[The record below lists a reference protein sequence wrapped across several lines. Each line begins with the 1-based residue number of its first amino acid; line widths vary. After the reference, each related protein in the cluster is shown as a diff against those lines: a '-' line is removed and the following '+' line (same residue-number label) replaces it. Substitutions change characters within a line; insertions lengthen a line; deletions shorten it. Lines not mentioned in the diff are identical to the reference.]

1 MIKKRRQNTG
11 DLNVY
16 KERQEK
22 RDKIEGKKERK
33 GKTRGRLL
41 KLTELIKKQN
51 IMEKGGSQLNTTEEE
66 KERRKQKED
75 GWERYRDTGCEELLL
90 STSSS

>member
-1 MIKKRRQNTG
+1 M
-11 DLNVY
+11 
-16 KERQEK
+16 
-22 RDKIEGKKERK
+22 
-33 GKTRGRLL
+33 RGRLL
-41 KLTELIKKQN
+41 KLPELIKKQK